1 MAGDPD
7 GNPEQQA
14 TFWVG
19 AVTGLVQPE
28 GESLQSWLKS
38 GVVLC
43 ELVEKISPGCA
54 GKTSSEEVL
63 ASKPQLV
70 RRMKEMENIVAY
82 SEAARSLGVPE
93 ADMFVP
99 FDLYE
104 DKNMAAVVRNLHSLG
119 RVAQQ
124 RGFNGPTLG
133 AKLASKNPRKFSQE
147 QLLEAKAMPAK
158 WTNRGEGMGESR
170 AVRESKAAQAAKA
183 AEEARLAEE
192 AEREAE
198 RAREAEAAR

>member
-70 RRMKEMENIVAY
+70 RRMKEMENITNAIFSGTNVKKFQCLSMTKHSIERIA
-82 SEAARSLGVPE
+82 SFTHPQT
-93 ADMFVP
+93 
-99 FDLYE
+99 DLSKSNPK
-104 DKNMAAVVRNLHSLG
+104 DVR
-119 RVAQQ
+119 VQI
-124 RGFNGPTLG
+124 
-133 AKLASKNPRKFSQE
+133 KKNP
-147 QLLEAKAMPAK
+147 MP
-158 WTNRGEGMGESR
+158 NMGIW
-170 AVRESKAAQAAKA
+170 AVPDM
-183 AEEARLAEE
+183 
-192 AEREAE
+192 
-198 RAREAEAAR
+198 

>member
-1 MAGDPD
+1 MG
-7 GNPEQQA
+7 
-14 TFWVG
+14 
-19 AVTGLVQPE
+19 
-28 GESLQSWLKS
+28 
-38 GVVLC
+38 
-43 ELVEKISPGCA
+43 
-54 GKTSSEEVL
+54 
-63 ASKPQLV
+63 
-70 RRMKEMENIVAY
+70 
-82 SEAARSLGVPE
+82 
-93 ADMFVP
+93 
-99 FDLYE
+99 
-104 DKNMAAVVRNLHSLG
+104 AVVRNLHSLG

-183 AEEARLAEE
+183 AEEVRLAEE